1 MAWNLSIY
9 LDRHVAR
16 DSISTS
22 IEIPA
27 RTLRSRGAGAIAL
40 GAAAIAAWMIW
51 QRSSVSPSGQIIEV
65 IDGDTVRLNGAVYRL
80 VGFDTPERGD
90 KARCDDE
97 RRRAEAATTRLRGLI
112 AGGDARLI
120 RVSCSC
126 RHGQEGTKN
135 CNYGRLC
142 GSLLIG
148 GMDVGGILISE
159 GLAHPYVCGATSCL
173 QRRPW
178 CDGR

>member
-27 RTLRSRGAGAIAL
+27 RTLRSRGARAVTL

-80 VGFDTPERGD
+80 VGSIRQSVAT
-90 KARCDDE
+90 
-97 RRRAEAATTRLRGLI
+97 RRAVTMNAAALKLPQRASG
-112 AGGDARLI
+112 A
-120 RVSCSC
+120 
-126 RHGQEGTKN
+126 
-135 CNYGRLC
+135 
-142 GSLLIG
+142 SLPAV
-148 GMDVGGILISE
+148 MV
-159 GLAHPYVCGATSCL
+159 VF
-173 QRRPW
+173 
-178 CDGR
+178 